1 MDAAATRSAVKGE
14 PIQTARKDPSI
25 SRTTTT
31 GRTSVVVPTTFTE
44 SRSVVMFAV
53 IIADA
58 FAILIVDRLL
68 IVVVILL
75 KQMNEVSN
83 QDLLKDRVLNPNCG
97 VVLEN

>member
-1 MDAAATRSAVKGE
+1 
-14 PIQTARKDPSI
+14 
-25 SRTTTT
+25 
-31 GRTSVVVPTTFTE
+31 
-44 SRSVVMFAV
+44 MFAV

-83 QDLLKDRVLNPNCG
+83 QDLLKYRVLNPNCG